1 VLEHGYTIVAGGKER
16 TLSSHAIQTRRPGI
30 TNARISF
37 VIDNWQLRGIYSDPQ
52 TGRDSRVYLA
62 FVPGMARVVRVAVS
76 MDGSRILSA
85 FPDRNATRNLAR
97 GNRDYFADKYRDLEE
112 RDDTES

>member
-1 VLEHGYTIVAGGKER
+1 MNIGYTIFAGGKER
-16 TLSSHAIQTRRPGI
+16 TLSNHAIQTRRSGI
-30 TNARISF
+30 TDTRIAF

-62 FVPGMARVVRVAVS
+62 FVPGVARVVRVALS
-76 MDGSRILSA
+76 TDGRRILSA

-97 GNRDYFADKYRDLEE
+97 GNRGYFADKYRDLEE

>member
-1 VLEHGYTIVAGGKER
+1 MTTGYTIVAGSKER
-16 TLSSHAIQTRRPGI
+16 TLSDHAIQTRRPGI
-30 TNARISF
+30 TNARIAF
-37 VIDNWQLRGIYSDPQ
+37 VIDNWQLQGIYSDPQ

-62 FVPGMARVVRVAVS
+62 FVPGIDRVVRVAVS
-76 MDGSRILSA
+76 MDQTRILSA